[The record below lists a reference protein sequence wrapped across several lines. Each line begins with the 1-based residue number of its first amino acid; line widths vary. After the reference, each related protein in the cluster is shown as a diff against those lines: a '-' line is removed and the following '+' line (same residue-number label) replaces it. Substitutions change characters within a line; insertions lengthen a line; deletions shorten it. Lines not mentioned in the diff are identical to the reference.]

1 MPDWTYG
8 NRLTLLENG
17 EGYYPRVFDAIAQAQ
32 REVLLETFI
41 WYDDKVGRELQ
52 QALLQAAR
60 NGAEV
65 HVLVDGWGSP
75 DLGPDLL
82 GPLLEAGVQVRGY
95 DPVRG
100 VVQRRLNMFRRM
112 HRKLVVVDERVAF
125 VGGINYSIDHLAEFG
140 PMAKQDYAVEVTGPL
155 VAQVRAFCLRSR
167 HAAPQPRA
175 AQPSPAPRPRWHWH
189 GRRERHA
196 APPPSSGSPAIAAL
210 VTRDNDGHTRDI
222 ELQYR
227 AALRAARQRVVIA
240 NAYFFPGFTLLQAL
254 RRTARRGVRV
264 DLIVQ
269 GQPDMMIVGIAAS
282 LLYGHLLRAGVR
294 VFEYCERPFHGK
306 VAVVDDEWATV
317 GSSNLDPLSL
327 ALNLEA
333 NVVVRDATF
342 ARHVRDRMDELMAH
356 SCKQVR
362 LPPATRWSSAWAQ
375 VRSFVVFHFLRRFP
389 AWLDRLPQRTPTI
402 QTLDRE
408 GAPREGAACPR

>member
-1 MPDWTYG
+1 MPDWTAG

-17 EGYYPRVFDAIAQAQ
+17 EGYYPRVFDAIARAQ

-41 WYDDKVGRELQ
+41 WYDDKVGRQLQ
-52 QALLQAAR
+52 QALRQAAR

-75 DLGPDLL
+75 DLGPELL
-82 GPLLEAGVQVRGY
+82 APLLEAGVVVRGY

-112 HRKLVVVDERVAF
+112 HRKLVVVDARVAF

-140 PMAKQDYAVEVTGPL
+140 PMAKQDYAVEITGPL
-155 VAQVRAFCLRSR
+155 VAQVHAFCEQSR
-167 HAAPQPRA
+167 RAPQPRPRWP
-175 AQPSPAPRPRWHWH
+175 AQRPRWHWP
-189 GRRERHA
+189 GRERQA
-196 APPPSSGSPAIAAL
+196 APPPAGGPAVGAL
-210 VTRDNDGHTRDI
+210 VTRDNDAHTRDI

-264 DLIVQ
+264 DLVVQ
-269 GQPDMMIVGIAAS
+269 GEPDMMIVGIAAS

-306 VAVVDDEWATV
+306 VAVVDDEWATI

-333 NVVVRDATF
+333 NVVVRDHAF
-342 ARHVRDRMDELMAH
+342 ARHLRERMDELMAN
-356 SCKQVR
+356 SCKQVQ

-389 AWLDRLPQRTPTI
+389 AWLDRLPKRAPTI
-402 QTLDRE
+402 RPLDSE
-408 GAPREGAACPR
+408 GAPREGAA